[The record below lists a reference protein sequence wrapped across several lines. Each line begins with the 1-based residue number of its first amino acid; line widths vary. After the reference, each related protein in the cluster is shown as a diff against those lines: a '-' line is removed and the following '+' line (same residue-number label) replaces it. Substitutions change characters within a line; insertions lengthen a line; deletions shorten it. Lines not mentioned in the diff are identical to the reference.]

1 DPRRR
6 PRGRR
11 RGARA
16 IRRSLHP
23 RRGAQVRRRLTV
35 GLALLRVTGMAAVVL
50 LLWNPVTA
58 RLDPGD
64 APPLVLLDASL
75 SMSGHGG
82 RWREALDSARALAKG
97 GGRGGGGV
105 IWRFG
110 SSVRAYDTLPPGDG
124 ATRLAPA
131 LAAAAGRGGPLS
143 IVTDG
148 AIDDGVDVPP
158 DLLRRARIVQL
169 PRPPFPLLSSPA
181 LHAPAGRPSKCGWR
195 VLPATPSRAT
205 TPVCSCWR

>member
-1 DPRRR
+1 M
-6 PRGRR
+6 G
-11 RGARA
+11 
-16 IRRSLHP
+16 
-23 RRGAQVRRRLTV
+23 
-35 GLALLRVTGMAAVVL
+35 
-50 LLWNPVTA
+50 
-58 RLDPGD
+58 
-64 APPLVLLDASL
+64 
-75 SMSGHGG
+75 GHGG
-82 RWREALDSARALAKG
+82 RRREAHDRARALAKG

-148 AIDDGVDVPP
+148 AIDDGVDARP

-169 PRPPFPLLSSPA
+169 PRPPFFDAYVAAVDGPRRVAAGDTLRLKVSYGTAGKTAGENAGARGRGQGTLALYLAGRRVVSRVVALPDSGTVSSEITLPPA
-181 LHAPAGRPSKCGWR
+181 LFTGSARAVWQAIHWHTEGVSGAYAPRSHLR
-195 VLPATPSRAT
+195 SY
-205 TPVCSCWR
+205 